1 MFTAAFFFFLMEY
14 EAKINMKYIKIK
26 IGSGLKGQNS
36 CPRVASYM
44 SFGLIIDNN
53 FHIWN
58 LTFRA

>member
-1 MFTAAFFFFLMEY
+1 MFTAAFFFLMEY
-14 EAKINMKYIKIK
+14 EAKINMEYIKIK

-44 SFGLIIDNN
+44 IFGLIIDNN

-58 LTFRA
+58 LTFWA